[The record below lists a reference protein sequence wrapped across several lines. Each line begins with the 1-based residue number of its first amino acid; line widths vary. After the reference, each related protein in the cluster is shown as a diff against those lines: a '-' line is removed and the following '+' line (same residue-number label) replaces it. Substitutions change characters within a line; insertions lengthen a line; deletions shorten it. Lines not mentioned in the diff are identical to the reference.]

1 MEKIILIGRL
11 GSDPEMRYMQDGTPV
26 TNFSLATNRKW
37 KGPDGEQ
44 KERVVWWRIT
54 VWRAQAEACN
64 QYLSKGRQVCV
75 EGRMNPDKETGGPK
89 VFTRNDGTM
98 GASYEVTAHS
108 VEFLGGRSDS
118 DSGGTPRNADVPPE
132 ASIEDNPIPF

>member
-11 GSDPEMRYMQDGTPV
+11 GSDPNMKYMQDGTPV
-26 TNFSLATNRKW
+26 TNFSLAVNRTW
-37 KGPDGEQ
+37 KGPDGERR
-44 KERVVWWRIT
+44 ERVTWFRVT

-89 VFTRNDGTM
+89 VFTRNDGSM
-98 GASYEVTAHS
+98 GASYEMTALS
-108 VEFLGGRSDS
+108 VEFLVDRSDS
-118 DSGGTPRNADVPPE
+118 DSGGTPRDADVPPE
-132 ASIEDNPIPF
+132 ANIDEDSIPF

>member
-11 GSDPEMRYMQDGTPV
+11 GSDPNMKYMQDGTPV
-26 TNFSLATNRKW
+26 TNFSLAVNRTW
-37 KGPDGEQ
+37 KGQDGERR
-44 KERVVWWRIT
+44 ERVTWFRVT

-89 VFTRNDGTM
+89 VFTRNDGSM
-98 GASYEVTAHS
+98 GASYEVTALS
-108 VEFLGGRSDS
+108 VEFLVDRSDS
-118 DSGGTPRNADVPPE
+118 DSGGTPRDADVPPE
-132 ASIEDNPIPF
+132 ANIDEDSIPF